1 MVKGRGSGEPRSGDE
16 RYVIDAVL
24 RACDVLKAFHYDA
37 ENLRLRELVSRTGLS
52 KTTVFR
58 ILHSLQAGGL
68 VERISSDT
76 YRATI
81 KPIRRRGVKLGY
93 AAQGRQFPF
102 SREVTQSIEAA
113 ANQEGIDL
121 VSVNNQFSPK
131 IALRNANQLIDAGVH
146 IAIEHQTFEEVA
158 PAIAAKFK
166 EANIP
171 LIAVGFPHPG
181 AIYYGA
187 SNYQAGLIAGNALAR
202 CAKHYWQEE
211 FEELILVARPVG
223 GPLAQTRV
231 EGIESGLRQSLVKN
245 FRFRTVRL
253 NGDGQFAPS
262 LDAVRKY
269 LRHRRSSRVLVGAI
283 NDCCALGA
291 IRAFEEAGCLDR
303 CVVVGQGASMEGR
316 AEIRRSGTRL
326 FGSVAYFPENYGP
339 QLVSLALGILG
350 NKPLP
355 TAIFVKHRLITRE
368 HVDHFYPNDVLLS
381 PDDLQTMLWQMH

>member
-1 MVKGRGSGEPRSGDE
+1 VKGRASGESGPGNQ
-16 RYVIDAVL
+16 RYVIESIL
-24 RACDVLKAFHYDA
+24 RACDVLKAFRYDA
-37 ENLRLRELVSRTGLS
+37 EHLRLRDLVSRTGLS

-58 ILHSLQAGGL
+58 VLHSLQAGGL
-68 VERISSDT
+68 VERISPDT
-76 YRATI
+76 YRSTI
-81 KPIRRRGVKLGY
+81 KPIPRRGVKLGY

-121 VSVNNQFSPK
+121 VSVNNQFSPR
-131 IALRNANQLIDAGVH
+131 IALKNANELIKAGVH

-187 SNYQAGLIAGNALAR
+187 SNYQAGLIAGHALAR
-202 CAKHYWQEE
+202 WAKHHWQEE
-211 FEELILVARPVG
+211 FDELILVARPVG

-231 EGIESGLRQSLVKN
+231 DGIESGLRESLVKN
-245 FRFRTVRL
+245 FRFQTVRL

-262 LDAVRKY
+262 LEAVRKY

-291 IRAFEEAGCLDR
+291 IRAFEEAGCLDS
-303 CVVVGQGASMEGR
+303 CAVVGQGASMEGR
-316 AEIRRSGTRL
+316 AEIRRSGTRFL
-326 FGSVAYFPENYGP
+326 GSVAYFPENYGP

-368 HVDHFYPNDVLLS
+368 NVDHFYPNDILLS